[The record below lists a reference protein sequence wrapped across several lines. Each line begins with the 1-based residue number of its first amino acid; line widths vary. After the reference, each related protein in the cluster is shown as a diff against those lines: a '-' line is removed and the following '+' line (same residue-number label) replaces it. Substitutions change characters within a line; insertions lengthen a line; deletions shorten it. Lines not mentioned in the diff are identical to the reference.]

1 MRFEVSQKAKLPTKY
16 GTFWIQSFREYVE
29 DLGLGAARDL
39 QNLEGAQDLEGGGT
53 HAAQIPLA
61 SPREHLVVFTQH
73 LGKIPLVRLHSEC
86 LTGDVF
92 GSLKCDC
99 GEELAHSMRAI
110 HSHKEG
116 GMLLYLRQEGR
127 GIGLFNKVNAYALQD
142 KGRDTI
148 EANLELDLP
157 GDYRNYEIVSAIFQ
171 SFGIREIELLTNN
184 PLKVDSLAQ
193 YAKVSRQSIIVG
205 CNEHNKQYLEIKK
218 HKMGHLL

>member
-16 GTFWIQSFREYVE
+16 GVFWIQSFKEYEE
-29 DLGLGAARDL
+29 DSNT
-39 QNLEGAQDLEGGGT
+39 QQVVC
-53 HAAQIPLA
+53 PK
-61 SPREHLVVFTQH
+61 EHLVVFTQH
-73 LGKIPLVRLHSEC
+73 LGEIPLVRLHSEC

-110 HSHKEG
+110 QANKQG
-116 GMLLYLRQEGR
+116 GILLYLRQEGR

-142 KGRDTI
+142 KGLDTI
-148 EANLELDLP
+148 EANLELGLP
-157 GDYRNYEIVSAIFQ
+157 SDCRNYEIVGAIFKT
-171 SFGIREIELLTNN
+171 FGIEEIELLTNN

-205 CNEHNKQYLEIKK
+205 CNEHNKQYLEVKK
-218 HKMGHLL
+218 NKMGHML

>member
-1 MRFEVSQKAKLPTKY
+1 MNFEISQKAKLPTKY
-16 GTFWIQSFREYVE
+16 GNFWIQSFKEYPQE
-29 DLGLGAARDL
+29 IDSHTNFS
-39 QNLEGAQDLEGGGT
+39 Q
-53 HAAQIPLA
+53 
-61 SPREHLVVFTQH
+61 SPKEHLVVFTQH

-110 HSHKEG
+110 YANKEG

-142 KGRDTI
+142 KGLDTI
-148 EANLELDLP
+148 EANLKLGLP
-157 GDYRNYEIVSAIFQ
+157 SDCRNYEIVGAIFK
-171 SFGIREIELLTNN
+171 SFGIEEIELLTNN

-193 YAKVSRQSIIVG
+193 YAKVSR
-205 CNEHNKQYLEIKK
+205 
-218 HKMGHLL
+218 

>member
-1 MRFEVSQKAKLPTKY
+1 
-16 GTFWIQSFREYVE
+16 
-29 DLGLGAARDL
+29 
-39 QNLEGAQDLEGGGT
+39 
-53 HAAQIPLA
+53 
-61 SPREHLVVFTQH
+61 
-73 LGKIPLVRLHSEC
+73 
-86 LTGDVF
+86 
-92 GSLKCDC
+92 
-99 GEELAHSMRAI
+99 
-110 HSHKEG
+110 
-116 GMLLYLRQEGR
+116 MLLYLRQEGR

-148 EANLELDLP
+148 EANLELGLP
-157 GDYRNYEIVSAIFQ
+157 SDCRNYDIVSAIFQ